1 MKKVI
6 LLTVAVAMFIAL
18 PLSSVFAYEAFQG
31 PTEVLQY
38 NPDKAYNGYTL
49 FCTLGSTTHY
59 LIDMKGNVVHTWEC
73 ETGPGLYGYLME
85 DGVLL
90 RGSSDNAA
98 AGAADTSKLLSSGGS
113 ASGVQEIQWDG
124 TVTWDWDYYSAD
136 SRRHHDF
143 RKIWNNILNEYT
155 YISIE
160 WARLN
165 GDDALAL
172 GANPAYASEW
182 AATATREEG
191 WSPCGIVEIN
201 ANKQVIWRWNFADH
215 CVQNFDPTNDGGT
228 FVDAAGVTRAGPTY
242 GDPEDYPGKL
252 NTNGLTYGD
261 TKHVPVNDWNHCNSL
276 DYNQDLDHIVI
287 NAKHWSE
294 FYVID
299 HGATFV
305 SATDAD
311 ANIAAARSDDGDF
324 LYRFGNPAAYNQ
336 GDPAGYHTEG
346 HQQMY
351 ASHDIQWIGGANS
364 AYDASELPGAGNF
377 LIFDNGTWCTN
388 MTHSEVLEIDG
399 GWNGTA
405 YVNPPDAGYLP
416 NHGGSY
422 GGVGAASYNLSNQ
435 VAWYYRSR
443 YMNSFAGMFIS
454 GNQRLPN
461 GNTLIM
467 SGPTGHIFEVTSGDP
482 LGTPAVQPEVVWEY
496 INPHKRTGQITT
508 TQTDADTNSH
518 MTFRAFRYPADY
530 PGLAGKDLT
539 PKGTI
544 TGEVE
549 FGGEPAVSI
558 PITGWGIPPGTSSE
572 AGGGGAG
579 AGGGGGGG
587 Y

>member
-18 PLSSVFAYEAFQG
+18 PLSYVFAVEVFQA
-31 PTEVLQY
+31 PTEVIQY
-38 NPDKAYNGYTL
+38 DADKAYNGYTL
-49 FCTLGSTTHY
+49 FCPFASTTQY
-59 LIDMKGNVVHTWEC
+59 LIDMRGNVVHTWEC
-73 ETGPGLYGYLME
+73 ETTPGLYGYLME

-90 RGSSDNAA
+90 RGSARAA
-98 AGAADTSKLLSSGGS
+98 AGTADTSGLLSGGGAS
-113 ASGVQEIQWDG
+113 SGVQEIAWDG
-124 TVTWDWDYYSAD
+124 TVLWDWEWYTAD
-136 SRRHHDF
+136 HRRHHDF

-160 WARLN
+160 WTRMDI
-165 GDDALAL
+165 DDAIAL
-172 GANPAYASEW
+172 GADDTYADEW
-182 AATATREEG
+182 ADVGRYGTADG
-191 WSPCGIVEIN
+191 WSPGGIVEVN
-201 ANKQVIWRWNFADH
+201 AAKQVIWRWNFADH
-215 CVQNFDPTNDGGT
+215 CVQNH
-228 FVDAAGVTRAGPTY
+228 DAAKIVDFEDAIGITRTGPTF
-242 GDPEDYPGKL
+242 GDPEDYPEKL
-252 NTNGLTYGD
+252 DTNGLSYGD
-261 TKHVPVNDWNHCNSL
+261 VYHVPVYDWNHCNSL
-276 DYNQDLDHIVI
+276 DYNADLDHITI

-299 HGATFV
+299 HGGTFV
-305 SATDAD
+305 ANETVPGAKAAT
-311 ANIAAARSDDGDF
+311 DDGDF

-364 AYDASELPGAGNF
+364 AWDASELPGGGNF

-405 YVNPPDAGYLP
+405 YVNPPDAGYIAK
-416 NHGGSY
+416 HGGSY

-435 VAWYYRSR
+435 VEWYYRSR

-461 GNTLIM
+461 GNTLIC
-467 SGPTGHIFEVTSGDP
+467 SGPTGHFFEVTRGDP
-482 LGTPAVQPEVVWEY
+482 LATPPVYPEIVWEY
-496 INPHKRTGQITT
+496 INPHNRGVGIVT
-508 TQTDADTNSH
+508 TQKDSHTNSA
-518 MTFRAFRYPADY
+518 MTFRCFRYPADY

-544 TGEVE
+544 TGELG
-549 FGGEPAVSI
+549 FGEVVIPSV
-558 PITGWGIPPGTSSE
+558 PITGWGIPPGTASE
-572 AGGGGAG
+572 AGAG
-579 AGGGGGGG
+579 AAAGEGGEGG